1 MTKKNIKDKKGITL
15 VTLSIA
21 IIIMMIITSTIIYN
35 ISTSAKIKA
44 LNSMYQDITKLKDK
58 VDLYYSNYHSIP
70 ILQTKYEN
78 VNQIQSKNPNDSNT
92 YYVIDLEAL
101 ENLHLTYGQEY
112 EKYKSNP
119 SNELNDLYIMNE
131 RSHSIYYVRG
141 IEMDGVTY
149 YTIPEENTKVEV
161 NEVLDIAIIGTN
173 RDFANVKMHAVDKTN
188 GIKKLTLMVNEQVYK
203 TYTYDADVREIKTE
217 IEKIELAKEKR
228 DCYFRIE
235 AEDGMIRT
243 SNHITLGISISKLE
257 AGDYI
262 KYDTGVTT
270 VGDNGIVMFRVLYP
284 EDSEYG
290 LQIISDK
297 NVQDVTL
304 GGSNWEEGKAAYNGV
319 IEKLNNEAE
328 KYVNP
333 MYAYDGRCVGSISTM
348 RNGIFVDKN
357 KQRDSEG
364 KIQEKIDTVFIP
376 NSWTIPSGWI
386 SGDTGCYNGDTNYTT
401 DLTAL
406 QGANMYSTGQ
416 DYWLASKQVVWY
428 STDVTGVSFYV
439 RCGLAIDLNNY
450 WMCNANSGGGT
461 KGNFCTFGL
470 RPCISLKSNSI
481 KITDG
486 DGKSQETAYIIGL

>member
-131 RSHSIYYVRG
+131 RSHSIYYVKG
-141 IEMDGVTY
+141 IEMDGVMY

-161 NEVLDIAIIGTN
+161 GEILNLEVIGTN
-173 RDFANVKMHAVDKTN
+173 RDFANVKMYAVDKTN
-188 GIKKLTLMVNEQVYK
+188 GIKKLTLIIDEKEYK
-203 TYTYDADVREIKTE
+203 SYTYDSDIREIKTQ
-217 IEKIELAKEKR
+217 IEQIELAKEKR
-228 DCYFRIE
+228 DCYFKIE
-235 AEDGMIRT
+235 DVEGTTKT
-243 SNHITLGISISKLE
+243 SNHITLGISIAKLE
-257 AGDYI
+257 PGDYI
-262 KYDTGVTT
+262 QYDTGVTT
-270 VGDNGIVMFRVLYP
+270 VGDNGVVMFRVLYP

-290 LQIISDK
+290 LQIVSDK
-297 NVQDVTL
+297 NVGEQVPL
-304 GGSNWEEGKAAYNGV
+304 VGSNWEGGKKTYNEA
-319 IEKLNNEAE
+319 IETLNKEAE
-328 KYVNP
+328 KYVNTK
-333 MYAYDGRCVGSISTM
+333 YAYDARSVGSIPIVKK
-348 RNGIFVDKN
+348 GIFVDKN
-357 KQRDSEG
+357 KGTET
-364 KIQEKIDTVFIP
+364 TVTLP
-376 NSWTIPSGWI
+376 LSNWTNYTRPSNWT
-386 SGDTGCYNGDTNYTT
+386 SDDTGCLDEDNNYIT
-401 DLTAL
+401 DQNAL
-406 QGANMYSTGQ
+406 IKAEMWITGEI
-416 DYWLASKQVVWY
+416 YWLASRFLNAEPSVAGFYIRYAY
-428 STDVTGVSFYV
+428 SNGV
-439 RCGLAIDLNNY
+439 L
-450 WMCNANSGGGT
+450 GGGSMCDVYSSGSLVGRSD
-461 KGNFCTFGL
+461 KFGI
-470 RPCISLKSNSI
+470 RPCISLKSDII

-486 DGKSQETAYIIGL
+486 DGKSPETAYIIGL

>member
-1 MTKKNIKDKKGITL
+1 MQMTKKNIKDKKGITL

-228 DCYFRIE
+228 DCYFRVE
-235 AEDGMIRT
+235 DEDGTIKT
-243 SNHITLGISISKLE
+243 SNHITLGIGISKLE

-262 KYDTGVTT
+262 KYDTGVTK
-270 VGDNGIVMFRVLYP
+270 VGDNGVVMFRVLYP
-284 EDSEYG
+284 VDSEYG
-290 LQIISDK
+290 LQIISDQ
-297 NVQDVTL
+297 NIGENITL
-304 GGSNWEEGKAAYNGV
+304 GGNDWESGKASYNGA
-319 IEKLNNEAE
+319 IKTLNEAAQ
-328 KYVNP
+328 KYINTD
-333 MYAYDGRCVGSISTM
+333 YAYDGRCVGSIPTVE
-348 RNGIFVDKN
+348 NGIFVDKN
-357 KQRDSEG
+357 KEVATMVLIPDS
-364 KIQEKIDTVFIP
+364 FIL
-376 NSWTIPSGWI
+376 PSGWI
-386 SGDTGCYNGDTNYTT
+386 NRDTGCYDLDTHYNI
-401 DLTAL
+401 DETAL
-406 QGANMYSTGQ
+406 QKVNMWTIKES
-416 DYWLASKQVVWY
+416 YWYASRSKA
-428 STDVTGVSFYV
+428 SNSSGVSFHV
-439 RCGLAIDLNNY
+439 RNVHA
-450 WMCNANSGGGT
+450 SGGLSNNNLCFVGPT
-461 KGNFCTFGL
+461 GAVFGSSNTYGL
-470 RPCISLKSNSI
+470 RPCISLKSDII

-486 DGKSQETAYIIGL
+486 DGKSPQTAYIIGL